1 MATLSEVLIL
11 KVLSVFEKIDEIS
24 LLQKIQLHQILDES
38 QLKNSISDCLVKDF
52 AEKLNINEKSFYKI
66 TKEGLKHI

>member
-24 LLQKIQLHQILDES
+24 LLQKIQLYQTLDES
-38 QLKNSISDCLVKDF
+38 QLKNSISDCLVKGF
-52 AEKLNINEKSFYKI
+52 AEKLNINEK
-66 TKEGLKHI
+66 